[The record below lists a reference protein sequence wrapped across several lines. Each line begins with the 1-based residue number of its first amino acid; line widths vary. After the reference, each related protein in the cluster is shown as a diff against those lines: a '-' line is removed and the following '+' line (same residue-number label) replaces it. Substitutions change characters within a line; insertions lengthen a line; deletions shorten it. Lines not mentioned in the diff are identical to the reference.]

1 MPNSKSI
8 LLELSKKYKILK
20 KIYFF
25 YNIYIRNFKYLKN
38 GAQSGED
45 KYIIKLFDEDF
56 KGKFLDIGCYHP
68 TRHNNTYELYKK
80 GWSGINIDLNP
91 LTIELF
97 DFMRP
102 KDVNI
107 NIGIS
112 DKDAEKELY
121 FIDELDTQNTIDKN
135 QLEFLKKHHNINQ
148 DQITVKKIQTKNL
161 ETILNEYEFYNIDFM
176 NLDIEGHELQVLK
189 TLDFKKIKIK
199 YLCIEM
205 IEHNEESILNVKN
218 MKDLLK
224 ENNFKLIK
232 NFGFNHIYHRYI

>member
-45 KYIIKLFDEDF
+45 KYIIKLFDGNF

-148 DQITVKKIQTKNL
+148 DQIIVKKIQTKNL
-161 ETILNEYEFYNIDFM
+161 ETILNEYQFYNIDFM

>member
-1 MPNSKSI
+1 MPNSKSK
-8 LLELSKKYKILK
+8 LLELSKKYKFLK

-25 YNIYIRNFKYLKN
+25 YNIYIRNFKFLKN

-161 ETILNEYEFYNIDFM
+161 ETILNEYQFYNIDFM